1 MLIGLGERMSALK
14 SSGNLEQA
22 AQCTLLTK
30 KRRYRNGGWPRTDE
44 RVAREAVLFEGHHRR
59 ASWRRASRLNHR
71 GVAWEEG
78 GHPGYLTTV
87 GGLLTSGVYAGTVM
101 TPDSWDVSAE
111 GGSSWRTR

>member
-1 MLIGLGERMSALK
+1 
-14 SSGNLEQA
+14 
-22 AQCTLLTK
+22 
-30 KRRYRNGGWPRTDE
+30 
-44 RVAREAVLFEGHHRR
+44 VLFEGHHRR

-101 TPDSWDVSAE
+101 TPDSWDVSAQ
-111 GGSSWRTR
+111 GGSSWRTRCAGGKINMWCITRSGLSMDVKIDDSQQISPIYVTSQITP